1 MLCEVPANQAF
12 GLLNK
17 SEQAEADETETSVDE
32 GTLAPTLE
40 CKKTW
45 WHMGPFSFY
54 GWVRS

>member
-17 SEQAEADETETSVDE
+17 SEQAEAEETETGVDE
-32 GTLAPTLE
+32 GSVAPTLE
-40 CKKTW
+40 FKKTW